1 MRRPRGRRGQEL
13 PPVGWIEVEGSL
25 ARQPEFELEIP
36 VPPEIKLRPVLKPVP
51 ASDTVPR
58 MASSETVRVRA
69 RREQRRV
76 AEQERT
82 RVRARRASVMV
93 ATGAA
98 CLALVAG
105 LVVAFSGSSTP
116 EVTTGPAPAKRLL
129 PAGPPEPA
137 VLAMQDELRLTLPIH
152 ESQVTAIGYHGAG
165 GEALPLDP
173 VGTQGNAGF
182 IDRVS
187 DKLFGEG
194 ESATGLEYYL
204 LGGEGEPTSG
214 LDVGGPVEADVYA
227 PVDGTIIAISDTT
240 VNGERF
246 GAEIDIQPSGNPSF
260 VVTVSR
266 LDMDES
272 LTVGS
277 TVSAARSKIG
287 RVVDMTSVETA
298 ALADYTQ
305 DSGQHITITVR
316 PAASLT
322 AP

>member
-1 MRRPRGRRGQEL
+1 M
-13 PPVGWIEVEGSL
+13 V
-25 ARQPEFELEIP
+25 
-36 VPPEIKLRPVLKPVP
+36 
-51 ASDTVPR
+51 
-58 MASSETVRVRA
+58 
-69 RREQRRV
+69 
-76 AEQERT
+76 
-82 RVRARRASVMV
+82 V
-93 ATGAA
+93 ATAAA

-105 LVVAFSGSSTP
+105 LVVAFGANSAS
-116 EVTTGPAPAKRLL
+116 EVATGPAPAKRLL

-137 VLAMQDELRLTLPIH
+137 VVAMQDELRLTLPIH
-152 ESQVTAIGYHGAG
+152 QSQVTAIGYHGAG

-187 DKLFGEG
+187 DTLFGEG

-214 LDVGGPVEADVYA
+214 LDVGAPVEADVYA

-246 GAEIDIQPSGNPSF
+246 GAEIDIQPSGNPSL
-260 VVTVSR
+260 VVRVAR
-266 LDMDES
+266 LEPDES

-277 TVSAARSKIG
+277 TVSAARSKVG
-287 RVVDMTSVETA
+287 RVVDMSPVETA
-298 ALADYTQ
+298 ALAEYTQ
-305 DSGQHITITVR
+305 DSGQHVTITVR

-322 AP
+322 TP